1 MDQGDAGLLEVYG
14 SSAGILSRPSS
25 HPGVVSVD
33 PMSSDPTI
41 PNGKTV
47 RPTLSDEE
55 RARRRKAVET
65 ARASNQLSGFEP
77 DPEAE
82 ALNARYIA
90 GELTSDELT
99 AAILALAGLSVP
111 DR

>member
-1 MDQGDAGLLEVYG
+1 
-14 SSAGILSRPSS
+14 
-25 HPGVVSVD
+25 
-33 PMSSDPTI
+33 MSSDPTI

-47 RPTLSDEE
+47 RPALPEE
-55 RARRRKAVET
+55 EQARRRKAVET
-65 ARASNQLSGFEP
+65 ARISSQLSGFEP
-77 DPEAE
+77 NPEAE

-99 AAILALAGLSVP
+99 AAILALAGLPVP